1 VTAWNEG
8 SGPPVGL
15 VRAERERWLG
25 GVCAGLAQV
34 SRVSLAWIRAGFVLT
49 ALLGGLG
56 IALYLACWLIIPEA
70 GDETKPPGPSGA
82 VVVAQACAGCVG
94 LAILALLGAVAA
106 VFGFGWLVVGLG
118 AAVLIAVLAGWRRL
132 GPAWALLPVA
142 ALTLPAIA
150 VAASGLRL
158 APQVAA
164 SVVTPASAQAIR
176 GHVYRSGL
184 NTMLVDL
191 RRTTF
196 PAAGAT
202 VTLRI
207 AAGMRRTIVALP
219 ADRCVRVAVRYHVN
233 PFAARLTALF
243 TGRTDPLFSDLVLFG
258 RLFSRSPETTAA
270 AATLPGPLLYI
281 DFSSQGGSLYV
292 RDYPSDIDPDGQ
304 PDWPGFLVHVEPRP
318 DTRGVPRKAARALVS
333 HWEVRRAAEL
343 RNARQVDAQMP
354 GLCDPTAAP
363 ARHAPVAPAH
373 RAALPRR
380 RRR

>member
-1 VTAWNEG
+1 
-8 SGPPVGL
+8 
-15 VRAERERWLG
+15 
-25 GVCAGLAQV
+25 
-34 SRVSLAWIRAGFVLT
+34 
-49 ALLGGLG
+49 
-56 IALYLACWLIIPEA
+56 
-70 GDETKPPGPSGA
+70 
-82 VVVAQACAGCVG
+82 VAQACAGCVG

-202 VTLRI
+202 VDAAHRRGDAPHDRR
-207 AAGMRRTIVALP
+207 AAGGPLRAGRGSVSREPVRGAAHRPVHRADGPALLGP
-219 ADRCVRVAVRYHVN
+219 GAVRTPVLAVTGDHGGGRDSAR
-233 PFAARLTALF
+233 PAAVHRLQLA
-243 TGRTDPLFSDLVLFG
+243 
-258 RLFSRSPETTAA
+258 
-270 AATLPGPLLYI
+270 
-281 DFSSQGGSLYV
+281 GGSLYV

-354 GLCDPTAAP
+354 GPCDPTAAP

-373 RAALPRR
+373 RAAPPRR